1 MAKPLFKGKV
11 RLERFPGKGGWT
23 YARLRGVKG
32 DPHSHFGWIRVRGNI
47 DSHELRQYH
56 LMPMGT
62 GELFLPVK
70 AAVRKQIGKKEGD
83 MVQVLLYREEEDVYI
98 PEELQLCL
106 EDDPEAADSFQAL
119 SKATQ
124 RHLINYIFSIKQDT
138 TRAERIAMLMNNG
151 WRKQTG

>member
-23 YARLRGVKG
+23 YARLPGVKG

-83 MVQVLLYREEEDVYI
+83 VVQVLLYREEEEVYI

-106 EDDPEAADSFQAL
+106 EDDPDAEKAFKAL
-119 SKATQ
+119 SPEEQ
-124 RHLINYIFSIKQDT
+124 RHIIRNIFNLKQET
-138 TRAERIAMLMNNG
+138 LRAERIAALMNIG
-151 WRKQTG
+151 WRLKPE